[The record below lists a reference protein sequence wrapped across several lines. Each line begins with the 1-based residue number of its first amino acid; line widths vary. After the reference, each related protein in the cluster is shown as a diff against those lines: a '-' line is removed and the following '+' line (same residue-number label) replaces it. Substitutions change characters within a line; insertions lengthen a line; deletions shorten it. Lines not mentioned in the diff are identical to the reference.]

1 VSARATTW
9 RRLHPAVRAVIV
21 LVVLVVVVNVVLAL
35 VDSSTRGSDETAPR
49 SSSLSTGRDGLA
61 AYAELL
67 RRNAHDTEAQRGK
80 VTSDAI
86 AGADMLVVLDPIGL
100 GQDEERAVRRYVEDG
115 GRLLAGGPG
124 ATDLLAALFVDPP
137 VWSSA
142 GVRDAEPVGGAREAA
157 GLRSVRTAGE
167 GSWSEPGA
175 TTPVLGNASRVLA
188 TVARV
193 GRGRVVALADPSPLQ
208 NRLLGTADN
217 AGFGLAAAGDA
228 RTVAFAEGAHGYGH
242 ASGLG
247 AIPGRW
253 QAALVGLTL
262 AALLGVVA
270 AGRRLGPPEDA
281 ARPLPPA
288 RREYVDALAVT
299 LARTNQPASALAPL
313 QTAARSAL
321 ARRAGLAPTASE
333 AELRA
338 AASRFGWTADETDAL
353 FAPARTAVDVL
364 AAGRALARANGG
376 NGGFAD
382 RPAEPELATAPE
394 SEGGTAP

>member
-1 VSARATTW
+1 MNARTGAW
-9 RRLHPAVRAVIV
+9 RRLHPAVRVVIA
-21 LVVLVVVVNVVLAL
+21 LVVLVVVVNIVLSL
-35 VDSSTRGSDETAPR
+35 VDSSTRGSDDTAPR

-67 RRNAHDTEAQRGK
+67 RRNGHDTEAQRGDLTADA
-80 VTSDAI
+80 VASSDT
-86 AGADMLVVLDPIGL
+86 LVVLDPVGL
-100 GQDEERAVRRYVEDG
+100 GRDEERAVRRFVERG

-124 ATDLLAALFVDPP
+124 AAGLLAAVFADPP

-142 GVRDAEPVGGAREAA
+142 GIRDAGPVGGAPEVT

-175 TTPVLGNASRVLA
+175 TTPVLGNASRTLA
-188 TVARV
+188 TVATV

-217 AGFGLAAAGDA
+217 AGFGLLAAGDGRA
-228 RTVAFAEGAHGYGH
+228 VAFAEGAHGYGH

-281 ARPLPPA
+281 ARPLPPP
-288 RREYVDALAVT
+288 RRDYVDAVAVT
-299 LARTNQPASALAPL
+299 LARTNQPAPALAPL
-313 QTAARSAL
+313 QATARSRL
-321 ARRAGLAPTASE
+321 ARHAGLPPTASE

-338 AASRFGWTADETDAL
+338 AAARFGWTAAETDAL
-353 FAPARTAVDVL
+353 FAPPSTTADVV
-364 AAGRALARANGG
+364 ATGRALARA
-376 NGGFAD
+376 AD
-382 RPAEPELATAPE
+382 GE
-394 SEGGTAP
+394 EGTGL

>member
-1 VSARATTW
+1 MNARTGAW
-9 RRLHPAVRAVIV
+9 RRLHPAVRAIIV
-21 LVVLVVVVNVVLAL
+21 LVVLVVVVNIVLSL

-67 RRNAHDTEAQRGK
+67 RRNGHDTEAQRGD
-80 VTSDAI
+80 VTANAI
-86 AGADMLVVLDPIGL
+86 ASSDTLVVLDPVGL
-100 GQDEERAVRRYVEDG
+100 SRDEERVVRRFVERG
-115 GRLLAGGPG
+115 GRLLAGGVG
-124 ATDLLAALFVDPP
+124 AGGLLATVFADPP

-142 GVRDAEPVGGAREAA
+142 GVRDAEPVGTAGEVA

-175 TTPVLGNASRVLA
+175 TTPVLGNASRTLA
-188 TVARV
+188 TVATA

-208 NRLLGTADN
+208 NRLLGAADN
-217 AGFGLAAAGDA
+217 AGFGLLAAGDGRA
-228 RTVAFAEGAHGYGH
+228 VAFAEGAHGYGH

-247 AIPGRW
+247 AVPGRW

-281 ARPLPPA
+281 ARPLPPP
-288 RREYVDALAVT
+288 RRDYVDALAVS
-299 LARTNQPASALAPL
+299 LARTGQPAPALAPL
-313 QTAARSAL
+313 QATARSRL
-321 ARRAGLAPTASE
+321 ARRAGLPPGASE

-338 AASRFGWTADETDAL
+338 AAARFGWTAAETDAL
-353 FAPARTAVDVL
+353 FAPVRTAVDVVT
-364 AAGRALARANGG
+364 AGRALARA
-376 NGGFAD
+376 
-382 RPAEPELATAPE
+382 E
-394 SEGGTAP
+394 EGGTAS

>member
-1 VSARATTW
+1 MNVRTGAW

-21 LVVLVVVVNVVLAL
+21 VVVLVVVVNIVLAL

-67 RRNAHDTEAQRGK
+67 RRNGHDTEAQRGD
-80 VTSDAI
+80 VTTNALASSDT
-86 AGADMLVVLDPIGL
+86 LVVLDPVGL
-100 GQDEERAVRRYVEDG
+100 GQDEERAVRRFVEDG
-115 GRLLAGGPG
+115 GRLVAGGSG
-124 ATDLLAALFVDPP
+124 ASGLLAALFADPP

-142 GVRDAEPVGGAREAA
+142 GIRDAEPVGRADEVT
-157 GLRSVRTAGE
+157 GLRSVRTADE
-167 GSWSEPGA
+167 GSWSEPGT
-175 TTPVLGNASRVLA
+175 TTPVLGNASRTLA
-188 TVARV
+188 TDATV
-193 GRGRVVALADPSPLQ
+193 GRGRVVSLADPSPLQ

-217 AGFGLAAAGDA
+217 AGFGLLAAGDGRA
-228 RTVAFAEGAHGYGH
+228 IAFAEGAHGYGR

-281 ARPLPPA
+281 ARPLPPP
-288 RREYVDALAVT
+288 RRDYVDAVAVT
-299 LARTNQPASALAPL
+299 LARTNQPAQALAPL
-313 QTAARSAL
+313 QATARSRL
-321 ARRAGLAPTASE
+321 ARRAGLPPTASD

-338 AASRFGWTADETDAL
+338 AAARFGWTATEADAL
-353 FAPARTAVDVL
+353 FAPARTAVDVV
-364 AAGRALARANGG
+364 AAGLALARTN
-376 NGGFAD
+376 
-382 RPAEPELATAPE
+382 
-394 SEGGTAP
+394 EGGTGT

>member
-1 VSARATTW
+1 MTARTRTW
-9 RRLHPAVRAVIV
+9 RRLHPAVRAAIV
-21 LVVLVVVVNVVLAL
+21 LVALVVVVNIVLSL
-35 VDSSTRGSDETAPR
+35 VDSSTRGSDDTAPR

-67 RRNAHDTEAQRGK
+67 RRNGRDTEAQRGD
-80 VTSDAI
+80 VTADAL
-86 AGADMLVVLDPIGL
+86 ASADTLVVLDPVGL
-100 GQDEERAVRRYVEDG
+100 DRGEERAVRQFVARG

-124 ATDLLAALFVDPP
+124 ATSLLAAVLADPP

-142 GVRDAEPVGGAREAA
+142 GVREAEPVGSAPEVD

-175 TTPVLGNASRVLA
+175 TTPVLGNTSRTLA
-188 TVARV
+188 TVAAV
-193 GRGRVVALADPSPLQ
+193 GRGRVITIADPSPLQ

-217 AGFGLAAAGDA
+217 AGFGLAAAGDGRA
-228 RTVAFAEGAHGYGH
+228 VAFAEGAHGYGH

-281 ARPLPPA
+281 ARPLPPP
-288 RREYVDALAVT
+288 RREYVDAVAVT
-299 LARTNQPASALAPL
+299 LARTNQPAQALAPV
-313 QTAARSAL
+313 QAAARSRL
-321 ARRAGLAPTASE
+321 ARRAGLPPAASE

-338 AASRFGWTADETDAL
+338 AAARFGWTATETDGL
-353 FAPARTAVDVL
+353 FAPARTPVEAV
-364 AAGRALARANGG
+364 ATGRALARAN
-376 NGGFAD
+376 D
-382 RPAEPELATAPE
+382 EEE
-394 SEGGTAP
+394 GTAL